1 MSLAEKLR
9 RFAVEAELYAGL
21 MRPERGEVRVAVRLT
36 DTGEA
41 ATLVLGEKIE
51 VAEGSEGA
59 DLALTME
66 ARVFDA
72 VSRGEADFGALIGRS
87 RMSDVRP
94 INYQVL
100 NSSRLADIVEVMKAG
115 MTFFFTPGRVKVRE
129 LRQELAG
136 EAHGAHPI
144 PIVYWDGLRA
154 AWYVV
159 RKGEVMN
166 EEGER
171 DPYPQAVVILK
182 GNGAFVLDED
192 ELELRPSTV
201 VYVPPNSLHQIRAV
215 EDVEAIWIA
224 WKTPP

>member
-1 MSLAEKLR
+1 MRLAEKLR
-9 RFAVEAELYAGL
+9 RFAVEAELYTGL
-21 MRPERGEVRVAVRLT
+21 MRPEKGEVRVAVRLT
-36 DTGEA
+36 DTGET

-51 VAEGSEGA
+51 VAEGSEGT

-66 ARVFDA
+66 AHVFEA

-100 NSSRLADIVEVMKAG
+100 NPSRLADIVEVMKAG

-129 LRQELAG
+129 LRPELAG

-144 PIVYWDGLRA
+144 PIAYWDGLRA
-154 AWYVV
+154 AWYVI

-171 DPYPQAVVILK
+171 DPYPQAVVVLK
-182 GNGAFVLDED
+182 GKGVFILDEA

-201 VYVPPNSLHQIRAV
+201 VYMPPNSMHQIRAE

>member
-21 MRPERGEVRVAVRLT
+21 MRPEKGEVRVTVRFT
-36 DTGEA
+36 DSGEA
-41 ATLVLGEKIE
+41 ATLVLGEKLE
-51 VAEGSEGA
+51 VVEGSEGA

-66 ARVFDA
+66 GSVFDDVA
-72 VSRGEADFGALIGRS
+72 RGEADFGALIGRS

-100 NSSRLADIVEVMKAG
+100 NPSCLADIVEVMKAG
-115 MTFFFTPGRVKVRE
+115 MTSFFTPGRVKVRE
-129 LRQELAG
+129 LRPELAG

-144 PIVYWDGLRA
+144 PVVYWDGLRT
-154 AWYVV
+154 AWYMV
-159 RKGEVMN
+159 RKEEVMN

-171 DPYPQAVVILK
+171 DPYPQAFVVLK
-182 GNGAFVLDED
+182 GEGVFVLDEA
-192 ELELRPSTV
+192 ELKLRPSTV
-201 VYVPPNSLHQIRAV
+201 VYVPPNSLHQIRAE

>member
-21 MRPERGEVRVAVRLT
+21 MRPEKGEVRVAVRLT
-36 DTGEA
+36 DSGEA
-41 ATLVLGEKIE
+41 ATLVLGEKME
-51 VAEGSEGA
+51 VVEGSEGA

-66 ARVFDA
+66 GSVFDA
-72 VSRGEADFGALIGRS
+72 VSRGEADFGALIGRL

-100 NSSRLADIVEVMKAG
+100 NPSRLADIVEVMKAG

-129 LRQELAG
+129 LRPELAG

-144 PIVYWDGLRA
+144 PLVYWDGLRT

-159 RKGEVMN
+159 RKGEAMN
-166 EEGER
+166 EEEER

-182 GNGAFVLDED
+182 GKGVFVLDEA
-192 ELELRPSTV
+192 ELELRSSTV
-201 VYVPPNSLHQIRAV
+201 VYVPAE